1 MSNAHLTPT
10 NTQPLMSTPK
20 LLTLNSG
27 ILSSA
32 FYMLYSIFC
41 TSCQTPTKDSLPL
54 DPVAYQDEIT
64 VWHQQRIENLKSETG
79 WLNLAGLF
87 WLQEGINTFGSDPA
101 NALVFPENKIAARA
115 GFFLVKNGVV
125 RVNVNPEV
133 EIFAN
138 DQRVRELGI
147 FHPDSARNPTLT
159 HGSLQWFV
167 IKRDNQ
173 LGIRVRDLESPEVE
187 SFTGIDRY
195 PVDPAW
201 RVQAQLKVPASPK
214 QIDIT
219 NVLGQ
224 TTPQHSPGTLV
235 FELFGKAYQLD
246 ALQEGSELFIIFG
259 DSTNATETYPAG
271 RYLYATLPE
280 AEGWTIL
287 DFNKA
292 YNPPCAFTPY
302 ATCPLPPAQNVLPL
316 AIRAGEKNYHGYTH

>member
-1 MSNAHLTPT
+1 MSNVLIM
-10 NTQPLMSTPK
+10 PLPK
-20 LLTLNSG
+20 LPTPNSY
-27 ILSSA
+27 ILYSA
-32 FYMLYSIFC
+32 FYILYSIFF
-41 TSCQTPTKDSLPL
+41 TSCQPQSKDSLPL
-54 DPVAYQDEIT
+54 DPVAYQAEINS
-64 VWHQQRIENLKSETG
+64 WHQQRIENLKGETG

-87 WLQEGINTFGSDPA
+87 WLQEGINTFGSDPS
-101 NALVFPENKIAARA
+101 NTLVFPENKMVPRA

-125 RVNVNPEV
+125 SMNVRPEV
-133 EIFAN
+133 EVVAN
-138 DQRVRELGI
+138 GQRVREQMI
-147 FHPDSARNPTLT
+147 FHPDSTRNPTLT

-173 LGIRVRDLESPEVE
+173 LGIRVRDLESSEVE
-187 SFTGIDRY
+187 SFTGIERY
-195 PVDPAW
+195 PVDPTW
-201 RVQAQLKVPASPK
+201 RVQAQLKVPSSPK

-224 TTPQHSPGTLV
+224 TTPQHSPGTLE
-235 FELFGKAYQLD
+235 FELFGNTYQLD

-271 RYLYATLPE
+271 RYLYAKLPE
-280 AEGWTIL
+280 ADGYTIL

-316 AIRAGEKNYHGYTH
+316 AIRAGEKNYHGYKH

>member
-1 MSNAHLTPT
+1 MSN
-10 NTQPLMSTPK
+10 QP
-20 LLTLNSG
+20 NSY
-27 ILSSA
+27 ILYA
-32 FYMLYSIFC
+32 VFYILYSIC
-41 TSCQTPTKDSLPL
+41 STSCQPPTKELTPV
-54 DPVAYQDEIT
+54 DPIAYKAEIDA
-64 VWHQQRIENLKSETG
+64 WHQQRVTNLKGETG

-101 NALVFPENKIAARA
+101 NALVFPENKMAARA

-125 RVNVNPEV
+125 RVNVNPDV

-138 DQRVRELGI
+138 DQRVRERMI
-147 FHPDSARNPTLT
+147 FHPDSARNPTMT

-167 IKRDNQ
+167 IRRDNQ
-173 LGIRVRDLESPEVE
+173 LGIRLRDLQSAEVE
-187 SFTGIDRY
+187 SFAGIDRY

-201 RVQAQLKVPASPK
+201 RVQAHLKVPASPK
-214 QIDIT
+214 QIEIT

-224 TTPQHSPGTLV
+224 TTPQHSPGTLL
-235 FELFGKAYQLD
+235 FELFGNQYQLD

-271 RYLYATLPE
+271 RYLYAKLPE
-280 AEGWTIL
+280 AEGYTIL